1 LTKTKGGIHLKQ
13 FNIRAKRKEL
23 GYSLEVMARRVGIS
37 KQYLSDIEIGKKTPS
52 LYVALKIASVLNG
65 TVENFF
71 GQESA

>member
-37 KQYLSDIEIGKKTPS
+37 KQYIEIGKKTPS